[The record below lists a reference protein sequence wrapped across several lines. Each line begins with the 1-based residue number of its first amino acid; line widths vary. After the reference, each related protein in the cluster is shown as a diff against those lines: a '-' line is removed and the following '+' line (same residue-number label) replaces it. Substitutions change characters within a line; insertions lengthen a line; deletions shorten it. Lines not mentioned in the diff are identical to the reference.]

1 MEYEKYFQYFDR
13 SVLNFYRTNSH
24 VYELREDDMGGE
36 ITVSDQWNED
46 LNNQFS
52 YIDLK
57 FAFRRLV
64 DKRMCIGVFM
74 PSFKDK
80 VSEKDYSKWMGFH
93 IEQPEFHKENYEFE
107 RWINRYINGSWE
119 IQDGP
124 KVQIEQEIKL
134 INGLTRIK
142 FDIPFFK
149 YDEYRLLNY
158 PIAENSEEY
167 TKAIL
172 ELYRLVIDGMEKDV
186 IIKIANFLNLKLT
199 DEKQRL
205 NSLRELLPE
214 KLIEK
219 IYKPINLVNRKRMP
233 IHGIPSKGITAFSAF
248 DSFNSDLIAV
258 HSALSELK
266 IWLEQT
272 LKLSSE
278 SCLKRLEALKLFPK
292 LNKPPSPEFKMS
304 EAQKM
309 VGKQI
314 KKVEFGKEEFCKD
327 CHQCE
332 AINIHFTDGTAM
344 TIRIGSN
351 AVNIAD
357 EYSQIKPTDFHTDL
371 MLFWAEKVQS
381 NDE

>member
-13 SVLNFYRTNSH
+13 PALNFYRTNSH
-24 VYELREDDMGGE
+24 VYELTEDDMGGE
-36 ITVSDQWNED
+36 ITISDQWNEG
-46 LNNQFS
+46 LENQFP

-57 FAFRRLV
+57 FAFRKLV
-64 DKRMCIGVFM
+64 DKRICIGVFM

-80 VSEKDYSKWMGFH
+80 VSEKDYLKWMGFH

-124 KVQIEQEIKL
+124 KIKIEREIKL
-134 INGLTRIK
+134 INALTRIQ

-149 YDEYRLLNY
+149 HDEYRLLNY
-158 PIAENSEEY
+158 PAAENSEEY

-172 ELYRLVIDGMEKDV
+172 ELYRLVIDGMEKDA
-186 IIKIANFLNLKLT
+186 IMELADFLKLKLT
-199 DEKQRL
+199 DERKRL
-205 NSLRELLPE
+205 NSLKELLPE
-214 KLIEK
+214 ELIGK
-219 IYKPINLVNRKRMP
+219 IHKPINSVSRKRMP
-233 IHGIPSKGITAFSAF
+233 IHGIPSKGITDCLAF
-248 DSFNSDLIAV
+248 DSFNSDLKGV

-266 IWLEQT
+266 LWLEKT

-292 LNKPPSPEFKMS
+292 LNKPPSPKFKMS

-332 AINIHFTDGTAM
+332 AINIYFTDGTAM

-351 AVNIAD
+351 AGNIATK
-357 EYSQIKPTDFHTDL
+357 YSQIKPSEIHTDL
-371 MLFWAEKVQS
+371 MLFWAEKLQS